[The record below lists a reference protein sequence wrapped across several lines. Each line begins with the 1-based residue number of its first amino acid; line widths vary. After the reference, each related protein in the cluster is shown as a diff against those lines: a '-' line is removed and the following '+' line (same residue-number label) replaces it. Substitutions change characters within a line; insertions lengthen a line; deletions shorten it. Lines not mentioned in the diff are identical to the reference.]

1 VQKDAFGDAPL
12 SMSLRQSGMWRGE
25 AHREGMRGLGGMESP
40 HSSKSDLRVNFGDE
54 SERPSHDVHCGGL
67 KEGSRGEEGEEEV

>member
-1 VQKDAFGDAPL
+1 
-12 SMSLRQSGMWRGE
+12 
-25 AHREGMRGLGGMESP
+25 MRGLGGMESP

-67 KEGSRGEEGEEEV
+67 KEGSRGEEGEGEV